1 MNGKRSRIINLCR
14 LETAR
19 LFTAVKAA
27 SPSGVPLGANVSGKK
42 FKSIFLD
49 IGLLSNINGYNSNK
63 LIMKQKMKAVFNGM
77 LAEQFVGQELRVKT
91 NENLYYWSRDARG
104 SNAEVDFL
112 LEKGSEII
120 PIEVKSG
127 KSGRLRSLCML
138 LDTFPN
144 IDYAY
149 VFNEDKYGELENGK
163 IKFFPLFYA
172 GFI

>member
-1 MNGKRSRIINLCR
+1 MFCCIFVI
-14 LETAR
+14 
-19 LFTAVKAA
+19 KAA
-27 SPSGVPLGANVSGKK
+27 SPSGIPLGANVSDKK

-49 IGLLSNINGYNSNK
+49 IGLLSNINGYYSNK
-63 LIMKQKMKAVFNGM
+63 LIMKQKMKAAFNGM
-77 LAEQFVGQELRVKT
+77 MAEKFVGQELRAKI
-91 NENLYYWSRDARG
+91 NDNLYYWSRAARG

-127 KSGRLRSLCML
+127 KSGRLRSLQL
-138 LDTFPN
+138 FFDAFPN